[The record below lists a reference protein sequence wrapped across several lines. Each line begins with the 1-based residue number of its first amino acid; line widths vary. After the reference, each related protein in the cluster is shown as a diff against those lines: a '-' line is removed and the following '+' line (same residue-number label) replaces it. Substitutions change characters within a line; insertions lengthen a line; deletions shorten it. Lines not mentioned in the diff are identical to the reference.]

1 MNFDK
6 YQNNTGMTNA
16 VFEAI
21 SHEERR
27 RVLEILKRHGEMAAG
42 DLAEHF
48 AFGKATLSHHL
59 RLLVHAGLID
69 REKRGR
75 FVYYRINASVFEEV
89 LGMLLD
95 LFQVKRTRRSAKERS
110 HVVGLP

>member
-1 MNFDK
+1 M
-6 YQNNTGMTNA
+6 
-16 VFEAI
+16 FEAI
-21 SHEERR
+21 SYAERR

-42 DLAEHF
+42 DLARHF
-48 AFGKATLSHHL
+48 TFGKATLSHHL

-75 FVYYRINASVFEEV
+75 FVFYQINTSVFEEV

-95 LFQVKRTRRSAKERS
+95 LFQVKGVKRSAKERS
-110 HVVGLP
+110 HVVKLL